1 VTADALALLLAAW
14 AEVGAWPTDRV
25 EHGAVIPAAALP
37 TLADLEVTVVTQP
50 GFVAERGDRYRA
62 EVDEGE
68 QADLWRCAT
77 LLRSDVGV
85 AGGTDAPYGP
95 ADPWRAMAAAV
106 DRRTPSGAVLG
117 EDEGLG
123 PDRALGLLLGPAADP
138 GGPARRIEPGA
149 PADLCV
155 LDRLRREA
163 FADLAAVEVTA
174 SFVAGAVVTG

>member
-1 VTADALALLLAAW
+1 MPALA
-14 AEVGAWPTDRV
+14 
-25 EHGAVIPAAALP
+25 ALG
-37 TLADLEVTVVTQP
+37 VTVVTQP

-62 EVDEGE
+62 EVDESE

-77 LLRSDVGV
+77 LLRGGIGV

-95 ADPWRAMAAAV
+95 TDPWRAMAAAV

-117 EDEGLG
+117 ADEGLD
-123 PDRALGLLLGPAADP
+123 PARALGLFLGTAADP

-149 PADLCV
+149 PGDLCL
-155 LDRLRREA
+155 LDRPRREA

-174 SFVAGAVVTG
+174 SFVAGAVVTA